1 MSRGGRGPEAIPR
14 PGNSSSARANAV
26 VIPVLIDS
34 SEPGRLA
41 NGATGSMWK
50 TTWVAMAIG
59 VRVEPE
65 LERRLDQL
73 ALSLGKSRSTCVR
86 EAIALYVDRFSGGEE
101 AMRQSQVVTVA
112 SPGAYSGKPRPA
124 VCDAMSVD
132 EHPDR
137 GPTRA
142 ALRAANA
149 E

>member
-1 MSRGGRGPEAIPR
+1 MLL
-14 PGNSSSARANAV
+14 NNM
-26 VIPVLIDS
+26 L
-34 SEPGRLA
+34 
-41 NGATGSMWK
+41 NN
-50 TTWVAMAIG
+50 AMAIG

-65 LERRLDQL
+65 LERRLDQV
-73 ALSLGKSRSTCVR
+73 AISLGKSRSTCVR

-101 AMRQSQVVTVA
+101 AMRQSQLVTVA